1 MDVRPEPASNRA
13 LAGASGAAGLALPGA
28 TNLQLTMPL
37 VWALL
42 ILSAIGA
49 AVTFGAL
56 VWTIWKYRDPATRG
70 RRYG

>member
-1 MDVRPEPASNRA
+1 MTASLA
-13 LAGASGAAGLALPGA
+13 LGGAAVVGES
-28 TNLQLTMPL
+28 NLQLTMPL
-37 VWALL
+37 VWALV

-56 VWTIWKYRDPATRG
+56 VWTLWKYRDPATRG

>member
-1 MDVRPEPASNRA
+1 MPTLARAPVPATA
-13 LAGASGAAGLALPGA
+13 AFGAAAMVA
-28 TNLQLTMPL
+28 ETNLQMTAPL
-37 VWALL
+37 VWALV

-56 VWTIWKYRDPATRG
+56 IWTLWKYRDPATRG